1 MVALAF
7 VVEALAFVVEAAS
20 VVAAVAAVAAVVALV
35 ALDLVLAVL
44 VLAVLASVSDLFNG
58 FGFWEFA
65 KKYDFVKQSAPACTC
80 AAGALLYYVYPVL
93 TGSKPPTSRLSG
105 NRKHKWGITCP

>member
-1 MVALAF
+1 MEALV

-20 VVAAVAAVAAVVALV
+20 VVAAVALVAAALV
-35 ALDLVLAVL
+35 VSDLVVLVL

-58 FGFWEFA
+58 FRFWKTAE

-80 AAGALLYYVYPVL
+80 AAGALIL
-93 TGSKPPTSRLSG
+93 SRING
-105 NRKHKWGITCP
+105 Q